1 MSAALAGRRI
11 TFVSA
16 SLGGG
21 GAERNLLRLAAHLR
35 DEGAQVSVVTLMGAE
50 SDDYAVP
57 AGIARRAIGRD
68 RMGGLRWYRIAAR
81 RAQLNR
87 LRDEILATRP
97 ELVISFIDQ
106 TNVEV
111 LLALRSHP
119 VPVIVAE
126 RVNPAA
132 HRLRLAWRV
141 LRRLVYPRAARVT
154 VLTEDSEHWA
164 RGLWPR
170 WRVARIPNPVPF
182 HAVAAGVREGAPY
195 LCAMG
200 RLASQKGFDL
210 LIDAFARIADRHP
223 ALELR
228 ILGEGPAR
236 AALEAQARDR
246 GLAARVHLPGRLDD
260 PFPVVAAAE
269 VFVLSSRYEGFPM
282 ALAEAMALGVASIS
296 FDCPGASR
304 ELIRDGVDGI
314 LVPPAD
320 VAALAAAIDRML
332 GDPVERQ
339 RLAAAATEVR
349 ERFSAEAV
357 LARWTAL
364 VGATLAEARS

>member
-1 MSAALAGRRI
+1 MSVPLSGRRL
-11 TFVSA
+11 TLVSA

-21 GAERNLLRLAAHLR
+21 GAERNLVRLAAHLHG
-35 DEGAQVSVVTLMGAE
+35 EGAAVTVVTYEGSD

-57 AGIARRAIGRD
+57 VGITRRTIGTE
-68 RMGGLRWYRIAAR
+68 RMRGVRWYRLFAR
-81 RAQLNR
+81 WSKLHC

-111 LLALRSHP
+111 LLALRGDP

-126 RVNPAA
+126 RINPAA
-132 HRLRLAWRV
+132 HRLRLALLV

-170 WRVARIPNPVPF
+170 WRVVRIPNPVPV
-182 HAVAAGVREGAPY
+182 HEVAPAARSGPPY

-200 RLASQKGFDL
+200 RLAPQKGFDL
-210 LIDAFARIADRHP
+210 LLEAFARVAEHHP
-223 ALELR
+223 TLELR

-236 AALEAQARDR
+236 GALEAQAAEL
-246 GLAARVHLPGRLDD
+246 GLAARVRFPGRLVN

-282 ALAEAMALGVASIS
+282 ALAEAMSLGVAAIS

-304 ELIRDGVDGI
+304 EIIRDGIDGV
-314 LVPPAD
+314 LVPPDD
-320 VAALAAAIDRML
+320 VAALAAAIERLLRD
-332 GDPVERQ
+332 GPERQ
-339 RLAAAATEVR
+339 RLAAAAAEVLQ
-349 ERFSAEAV
+349 RFSAEAV
-357 LARWTAL
+357 LARWSAL
-364 VGATLAEARS
+364 IGATLAESRS